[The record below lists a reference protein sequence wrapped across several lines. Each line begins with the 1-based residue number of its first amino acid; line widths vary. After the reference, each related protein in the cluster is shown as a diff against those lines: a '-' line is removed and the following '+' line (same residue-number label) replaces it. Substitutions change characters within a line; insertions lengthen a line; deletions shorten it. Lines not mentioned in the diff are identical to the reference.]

1 MEEEGVAVGCGE
13 EVVVELEDAVK
24 LLVEHL
30 VLPALPR
37 GTLLREEAL
46 EPEKQETVA
55 RQMHATVLLYN
66 YYHRKQFPQ
75 LEFADPE
82 RFCMTASL
90 TAGDALLVYLNQVH
104 DHHGNG
110 AGDGLSVT
118 DKAVIDACDIAEALD
133 ATKDSPEMT
142 MWPISK
148 VAVLLLDRTKKM
160 CLLEHGSETKG
171 VFSLLEKDIKSAL
184 GGSRSSDLSV
194 KESTSK
200 SVVLPSE
207 PLVLQQIAYSEV
219 ELKTGINRTS
229 LRFLEEHR
237 VYSLSKK
244 GTTTMLFV
252 MQYDQ
257 TVNSKL
263 KEMPIEVLIDRM
275 SGPVFRRD
283 PYLATTNVVEC
294 YHVLPYKEVVLNIQN
309 REWPLD
315 CLLSV
320 PKERLFQYGKPSSHS
335 EIDESLKEQEANSR
349 SKMNKIA
356 INVSSTPKKNK
367 QVVKAVGDSGTSED
381 KKNSNTNSKR
391 KPETFMATLATYTEH
406 GDGKSPTK
414 ETDSLAA
421 PVVESLKFVSAKPT
435 KSTNG
440 GSIDLQA
447 RVQMDKDRTE
457 KHSKSRNIP
466 QDIFLV
472 PDVDPVTKNHALESQ
487 KEKVAE
493 KSGGITG
500 SMNNVQKYATL
511 QLLQKMRDDSL
522 RELCKLG
529 DRSAQYEME
538 IQTILTEGE
547 MTPKVTSILK
557 KYENSW
563 NKMEGANQTCSSE
576 GCQTM
581 NIKRK
586 KLKEAILLRNKCQ
599 EALQELDDICRDSN
613 WILPRYNVL
622 PSVTGDMYQ
631 ASVYLTGPDFVL
643 SADGDSKVTP
653 HEARDA
659 AASNMLYQL
668 RQKAMES

>member
-1 MEEEGVAVGCGE
+1 MEVEGGGAGGGE
-13 EVVVELEDAVK
+13 EVVELEDAVK

-30 VLPALPR
+30 VLPALLR
-37 GTLLREEAL
+37 REEAL
-46 EPEKQETVA
+46 KPENQETVA

-104 DHHGNG
+104 DQRGNG
-110 AGDGLSVT
+110 AGAGLSVT
-118 DKAVIDACDIAEALD
+118 DKAVVDACDIAEALD

-148 VAVLLLDRTKKM
+148 VAVLLLDRAKKM

-194 KESTSK
+194 QESTNK
-200 SVVLPSE
+200 SVALPSE
-207 PLVLQQIAYSEV
+207 PYVLQQIAYSEV
-219 ELKTGINRTS
+219 ELKTGIKRTS

-244 GTTTMLFV
+244 GTATMLFV
-252 MQYDQ
+252 LQYEQ
-257 TVNSKL
+257 NVNSKL
-263 KEMPIEVLIDRM
+263 KERPLEVLVDRM
-275 SGPVFRRD
+275 SGPIFRRD
-283 PYLATTNVVEC
+283 PYLATTYVVEC
-294 YHVLPYKEVVLNIQN
+294 YHLLPYKEVLLNVRN

-315 CLLSV
+315 CSLSV
-320 PKERLFQYGKPSSHS
+320 PKERLFQNRNPSSHS

-349 SKMNKIA
+349 SKMKKIA
-356 INVSSTPKKNK
+356 TNISTPKKNK
-367 QVVKAVGDSGTSED
+367 QVVKAVGDSGNSKN

-391 KPETFMATLATYTEH
+391 KPETFRSTLATYTEH
-406 GDGKSPTK
+406 GDGESPTK

-421 PVVESLKFVSAKPT
+421 PDVENLKFVSAKPT

-440 GSIDLQA
+440 GSVDLQA

-457 KHSKSRNIP
+457 EHSKSRNMP
-466 QDIFLV
+466 QDIFPAL
-472 PDVDPVTKNHALESQ
+472 DVDPVTKNHALESQ
-487 KEKVAE
+487 KEKVSE

-500 SMNNVQKYATL
+500 SMNVQKYATL
-511 QLLQKMRDDSL
+511 QLLRKMRDDTL
-522 RELCKLG
+522 RELCMLG

-547 MTPKVTSILK
+547 MTPKVASILK

-563 NKMEGANQTCSSE
+563 NMMEAANPTCSGE

-586 KLKEAILLRNKCQ
+586 KLKEAILLRSKC
-599 EALQELDDICRDSN
+599 QELDDICRDSN
-613 WILPRYNVL
+613 WILPRYKVL

-631 ASVYLTGPDFVL
+631 ASVYLTGPDFNL
-643 SADGDSKVTP
+643 SADGDNKVTP
-653 HEARDA
+653 HEARDS

-668 RQKAMES
+668 QQKAMES

>member
-1 MEEEGVAVGCGE
+1 EEGVAVGCGE

-118 DKAVIDACDIAEALD
+118 DKAVIEACDIAEALD

-320 PKERLFQYGKPSSHS
+320 P
-335 EIDESLKEQEANSR
+335 
-349 SKMNKIA
+349 
-356 INVSSTPKKNK
+356 
-367 QVVKAVGDSGTSED
+367 
-381 KKNSNTNSKR
+381 
-391 KPETFMATLATYTEH
+391 
-406 GDGKSPTK
+406 
-414 ETDSLAA
+414 
-421 PVVESLKFVSAKPT
+421 
-435 KSTNG
+435 
-440 GSIDLQA
+440 
-447 RVQMDKDRTE
+447 
-457 KHSKSRNIP
+457 
-466 QDIFLV
+466 
-472 PDVDPVTKNHALESQ
+472 DVDPVTKNHALESQ

-563 NKMEGANQTCSSE
+563 NKMEEEETERGHPSTQQMP
-576 GCQTM
+576 G
-581 NIKRK
+581 K
-586 KLKEAILLRNKCQ
+586 KPHLMERPCRNWMTYAVTATGFFQ
-599 EALQELDDICRDSN
+599 DTTYFLQLQ
-613 WILPRYNVL
+613 V
-622 PSVTGDMYQ
+622 

-643 SADGDSKVTP
+643 SADEDSKVTP